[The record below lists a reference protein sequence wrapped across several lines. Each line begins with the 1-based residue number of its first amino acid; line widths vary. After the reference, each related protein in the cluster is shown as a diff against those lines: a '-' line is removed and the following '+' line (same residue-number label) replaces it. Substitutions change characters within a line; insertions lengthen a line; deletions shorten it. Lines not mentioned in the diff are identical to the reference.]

1 MGKVK
6 INNIDKL
13 SPYTFTQDDIISIIT
28 IENNSKEI
36 VYVTLEKI
44 KLTNQNKIQFKG
56 DNIVLDIKKCY
67 LENCTTTTA
76 KELEKIF
83 LDYTGSNIYIPTN
96 EDILKNNYHLCK
108 CNFIS
113 PESIQV
119 GPDTSN
125 ITQTY
130 PNFDLTTTF
139 TLHSKPGSSK
149 FIYLNFIGGNV
160 TNTLWNTYSN
170 IETIV
175 VRPFGNNIVFA
186 DEYKTQIQ
194 YIWRAVSEAYSIWDV
209 DVTTERPSSILN
221 TFTSTSYGVQCYIGG
236 SYSDWFQYP
245 AGGVAF
251 LFSFNLALPCFVFSE
266 NLGNG
271 SKYIADAINHEIG
284 HTLGLY
290 HDGTSSADYYTGHSN
305 WAPIMG
311 VGYFSNV
318 VQWSTGDYASANNK
332 QDDIAIIST
341 YLTPIADDHTNNFT
355 NASFI
360 QNGDFIGGIINN
372 KTDVDFFTFYSNAG
386 EINLNVD
393 VTVLSPTAKIG
404 MALYNSQLSTTPIA
418 TNTINNTMNANITH
432 SVTSPGKYYLKIA
445 GVGGNGV
452 DLSGNPT
459 TSFNDYGSIG
469 RYKITGSWPEYNPI
483 SINNVIVTGINKV
496 YDGNTN
502 ASVTITS
509 NDIIP
514 GDNVSFNYTSAS
526 FNNKN
531 VTTNKT
537 VTLSGITITGNDAN
551 KYILNVPTTQVTTAS
566 ISPKPLTINGVT
578 AKNKIYDGKRTANV
592 NMTYSQLSG
601 VITGEKVVLN
611 KPNVVNGL
619 FSDKIVGINK
629 NITVNTFSISG
640 TNASNYSLIQPLII
654 ATITPKPLSITG
666 TTFQNKIYDGTSI
679 AYVNVS
685 LSKLTT
691 PIINDVVVLNKNN
704 VSGLFS
710 DKIVGTN
717 KSITITGFNITG
729 IDAANYS
736 FIQPNNIIATI
747 TKRELYITGTTAEN
761 KIYNRNNIAN
771 VITSNSQL
779 SNKISSDSITLI
791 KTNVRGYFFS
801 PKVGNNKNVTIT
813 GFSINGND
821 TNNYKLIQP
830 KNVFAN
836 IISNSTTLTIIR
848 SSFKNIMF
856 KSV

>member
-1 MGKVK
+1 MVTFK
-6 INNIDKL
+6 INNIDKI
-13 SPYTFTQDDIISIIT
+13 SPYTFIQDDIISIIT
-28 IENNSKEI
+28 IENNSKDI
-36 VYVTLEKI
+36 VYVNLEKI
-44 KLTNQNKIQFKG
+44 KLTNQNKIQFNG
-56 DNIVLDIKKCY
+56 DNIVLDMKKCT
-67 LENCTTTTA
+67 LENCTTA
-76 KELEKIF
+76 EGLAEIF

-160 TNTLWNTYSN
+160 TNTLWNTDYN
-170 IETIV
+170 IATIV
-175 VRPFGNNIVFA
+175 VRPFGNNIVLA
-186 DEYKTQIQ
+186 DDYKTKIQ

-209 DVTTERPSSILN
+209 DVTTEIPSTIQN
-221 TFTSTSYGVQCYIGG
+221 TLLTSTSYGVQCYIGG
-236 SYSDWFQYP
+236 SYSDWFQSS

-251 LFSFNLALPCFVFSE
+251 VFSFNLALPCFVFSE
-266 NLGNG
+266 NLGND

-311 VGYFSNV
+311 VGYSSNV
-318 VQWSTGDYASANNK
+318 VQWSRGDYASANNK

-341 YLTPIADDHTNNFT
+341 YLTPIVDDHMNNFT

-372 KTDVDFFTFYSNAG
+372 QTDVDFFTFNSDVG

-393 VTVLSPTAKIG
+393 VTLLLPTVKIG
-404 MALYNSQLSTTPIA
+404 MVLYNSLYQSIA

-502 ASVTITS
+502 ISVTITS
-509 NDIIP
+509 SDITL
-514 GDNVSFNYTSAS
+514 GDDVLFNYTSAS

-531 VTTNKT
+531 VGNNKV

-551 KYILNVPTTQVTTAS
+551 KYILNVPTTQLTTAN
-566 ISPKPLTINGVT
+566 ITPKPLTIIGVT
-578 AKNKIYDGKRTANV
+578 TTNKIYDGTLTANV
-592 NMTYSQLSG
+592 NILNSQLSG
-601 VITGEKVVLN
+601 VIIGDTLLLN
-611 KPNVVNGL
+611 KPNIVNSL
-619 FSDKIVGINK
+619 FSNKTIGINK
-629 NITVNTFSISG
+629 NIIMNNFSISG
-640 TNASNYSLIQPLII
+640 IDSLNYSLTQPLIT
-654 ATITPKPLSITG
+654 ATITPKILHITG
-666 TTFQNKIYDGTSI
+666 TRGQYKIIYNGTLKPLFNI
-679 AYVNVS
+679 YY
-685 LSKLTT
+685 SKLMT
-691 PIINDVVVLNKNN
+691 PIIKYDKVILNKNK
-704 VSGLFS
+704 VSGLF
-710 DKIVGTN
+710 KNKNVGKN
-717 KSITITGFNITG
+717 KLITITGFTLTGNDSLNYKLIQPINITG
-729 IDAANYS
+729 AIN
-736 FIQPNNIIATI
+736 P
-747 TKRELYITGTTAEN
+747 RELYITNTTAADKN
-761 KIYNRNNIAN
+761 YDANSSAN
-771 VITSNSQL
+771 VITTQSQL
-779 SNKISSDSITLI
+779 LNKISSDDITLI
-791 KTNVRGYFFS
+791 KTNVIGNFLNS
-801 PKVGNNKNVTIT
+801 IKENNKNVIISGFTIDGT
-813 GFSINGND
+813 D
-821 TNNYKLIQP
+821 KNNYNLLQP
-830 KNVFAN
+830 TNVFAN
-836 IISNSTTLTIIR
+836 ITN
-848 SSFKNIMF
+848 
-856 KSV
+856 